1 MTDYETAPVTLQN
14 GMPPKERNGLY
25 GAEDRLIELGVAKR
39 FFAVV
44 ELEVA
49 DIRASEAKGSH
60 YPLVKLHHI
69 EPVWDEFDAAG
80 LAKTMKDAKEARGD
94 VELDVPKP
102 VEPSV
107 DFETPLAEK
116 DVPPVAAI
124 TKGSKK

>member
-1 MTDYETAPVTLQN
+1 MTDYKTDPVTLQN

-25 GAEDRLIELGVAKR
+25 GAEDRLIGLGVAN
-39 FFAVV
+39 
-44 ELEVA
+44 
-49 DIRASEAKGSH
+49 IRASEAKGAH

-80 LAKTMKDAKEARGD
+80 LAKTLKDAKEARGD

-124 TKGSKK
+124 TKGKK